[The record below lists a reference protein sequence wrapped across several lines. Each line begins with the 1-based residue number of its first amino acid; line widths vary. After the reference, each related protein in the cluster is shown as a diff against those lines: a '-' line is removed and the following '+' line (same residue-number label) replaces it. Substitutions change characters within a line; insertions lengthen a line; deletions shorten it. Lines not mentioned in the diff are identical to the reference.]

1 MAKPSIFSKDYQ
13 KKMKRR
19 KIFIGSTI
27 VLVIVIGGLLVVK
40 KSLTFNTNGNQPSKV
55 NRENKEE
62 IQNNQE
68 DIVSV
73 PKEENK
79 KEETLIEE
87 KSINGPVVDGT
98 PLKIQYEEQNGEKSI
113 LSVIGGGTYTYDVS
127 PDKKKVIV
135 IDSKT
140 QDMKTFDIDSG
151 EKNITKASYKT
162 RSGKI
167 FNKDSILKTYP
178 NQIWNEQ
185 GKFIDDNTIAYISNL
200 PYFGSGYLD
209 KYIWIVD
216 LKTGNHK
223 VLMHSKSKDIKF
235 KDIDNSTLKVEI
247 NGKEKNLDFAGKIF

>member
-13 KKMKRR
+13 KRMKRR

-40 KSLTFNTNGNQPSKV
+40 KSLTSNTNGNQSSEV

-62 IQNNQE
+62 IEKKQE

-79 KEETLIEE
+79 KEETSIEE
-87 KSINGPVVDGT
+87 KSVNGPVVDDT
-98 PLKIQYEEQNGEKSI
+98 PLKIQYEERNGEKLI
-113 LSVIGGGTYTYDVS
+113 LSVVGGGTYTYDVS
-127 PDKKKVIV
+127 PDKKKVII

-140 QDMKTFDIDSG
+140 QDMKTFDIDNG
-151 EKNITKASYKT
+151 EKNITKANYKT
-162 RSGKI
+162 RSGKT
-167 FNKDSILKTYP
+167 FNKEVILRTYP
-178 NQIWNEQ
+178 NQIWNDQ

-200 PYFGSGYLD
+200 PYFGSGDLD
-209 KYIWIVD
+209 KYIWVVN

-223 VLMHSKSKDIKF
+223 VLMNSKAKDIKF
-235 KDIDNSTLKVEI
+235 KDSTNGILKVEL
-247 NGKEKNLDFAGKIF
+247 NGGEKNLDSTGKIF